1 MLLDELQLR
10 LEPGTA
16 EVSAGFWAALDVWTL
31 KPQVANRRLSGCRLE
46 AEREA
51 RCSAAGLRPLLA
63 ELLPGLSC
71 GSGREVDEIL
81 PAVIGERAG
90 GRLKVILRTVIPKTR
105 AESCREIVFQDFEN
119 STATFIPV
127 EGNIS
132 RSCKFKKSNIYSFKL
147 RQVEENELWT
157 SHKIKQQ
164 KREHFILHKRRVLI
178 GWFISVSIMCP
189 EEWIA
194 DGILYPKTAWLT
206 DVLLP
211 KIVKWSTENK
221 KSNFKDTLSLISVE
235 KYSECYHH
243 LKAKYKEMVKIW
255 PEVTNP
261 EKFVYEDVAIATYLL
276 VLWEDE
282 RAEKGLTA
290 KQSFIDLGCGNGL
303 LVHILTNEG
312 HPGRGIDV
320 RKRRIWD
327 MYGPQTC
334 LKECAITPSDDF
346 LFPDVDWI
354 IGNHLDE
361 LTPWIPVVAARSSY
375 SCRYFVLPC
384 CFFDFYG
391 KYCRRQTKSTQYRAY
406 LDFITEVGLICGF
419 KVEEDCLRIP
429 STKRVCLIGSQRTYS
444 PSGEEKLDEE
454 RTQYIRERYSCTL
467 STGNNTNCSEVKDS
481 ASLFTHD
488 ITDCSNIDDDI
499 VQDTSVETNF
509 FVPSKWVAGFQPREK
524 VEKVRNCAT
533 LPRDFVDDIV
543 LQVAKAL
550 LKTNQ
555 DNCENSANKDS
566 SGYWN
571 KGGTL
576 PLKNV
581 ADLLDCEI
589 LQKLKNECGG
599 LKTLLRNNYQVF
611 EVVHGK
617 VRIRDWSKEKQP
629 KILPS
634 DTKSKLP
641 SEARKTRL
649 CWFFV
654 NHPDG
659 CPRTAEKCP
668 FAHGTE
674 ELRPRANSR
683 KIN

>member
-1 MLLDELQLR
+1 MMSGAAAALEKR
-10 LEPGTA
+10 LEAGAA
-16 EVSAGFWAALDVWTL
+16 EAGFWAALDVWTL

-51 RCSAAGLRPLLA
+51 HCSAAGLRPVLA
-63 ELLPGLSC
+63 ELLPGLRRE
-71 GSGREVDEIL
+71 SGGELDEIL
-81 PAVIGERAG
+81 PAVVGERAS
-90 GRLKVILRTVIPKTR
+90 GRLKVMLRTVIPKTQ
-105 AESCREIVFQDFEN
+105 AESCKELVFQDFKN
-119 STATFIPV
+119 NTATFIPV
-127 EGNIS
+127 EGHIAT
-132 RSCKFKKSNIYSFKL
+132 SCTFKKSNIYSFKL
-147 RQVEENELWT
+147 RQIEGDELW
-157 SHKIKQQ
+157 
-164 KREHFILHKRRVLI
+164 V
-178 GWFISVSIMCP
+178 ISVSILCP
-189 EEWIA
+189 EEWVA

-206 DVLLP
+206 DVLLT

-221 KSNFKDTLSLISVE
+221 KSYFKSTLSLISVE
-235 KYSECYHH
+235 KYSKCYQR

-303 LVHILTNEG
+303 LVHILINEG

-354 IGNHLDE
+354 IGNHSDE

-406 LDFITEVGLICGF
+406 LDFITEVGSICGF

-429 STKRVCLIGSQRTYS
+429 STKRV
-444 PSGEEKLDEE
+444 
-454 RTQYIRERYSCTL
+454 
-467 STGNNTNCSEVKDS
+467 
-481 ASLFTHD
+481 
-488 ITDCSNIDDDI
+488 
-499 VQDTSVETNF
+499 
-509 FVPSKWVAGFQPREK
+509 
-524 VEKVRNCAT
+524 
-533 LPRDFVDDIV
+533 
-543 LQVAKAL
+543 AKAL

-555 DNCENSANKDS
+555 DNCEDS
-566 SGYWN
+566 TGYWN
-571 KGGTL
+571 KGGSL

-581 ADLLDCEI
+581 ADLLDCDM
-589 LQKLKNECGG
+589 LQKLKKECGG

-611 EVVHGK
+611 EVVHGN
-617 VRIRDWSKEKQP
+617 VQIRDWSKEKQT
-629 KILPS
+629 KTMSS
-634 DTKSKLP
+634 DTKRKSP
-641 SEARKTRL
+641 SEAFKTRL

-659 CPRTAEKCP
+659 CPRAAEKCP
-668 FAHGTE
+668 FAHGIAE
-674 ELRPRANSR
+674 VRPRANG
-683 KIN
+683 KKNI

>member
-1 MLLDELQLR
+1 M
-10 LEPGTA
+10 
-16 EVSAGFWAALDVWTL
+16 
-31 KPQVANRRLSGCRLE
+31 NC
-46 AEREA
+46 
-51 RCSAAGLRPLLA
+51 
-63 ELLPGLSC
+63 
-71 GSGREVDEIL
+71 
-81 PAVIGERAG
+81 
-90 GRLKVILRTVIPKTR
+90 
-105 AESCREIVFQDFEN
+105 
-119 STATFIPV
+119 
-127 EGNIS
+127 
-132 RSCKFKKSNIYSFKL
+132 Y
-147 RQVEENELWT
+147 
-157 SHKIKQQ
+157 
-164 KREHFILHKRRVLI
+164 
-178 GWFISVSIMCP
+178 
-189 EEWIA
+189 EWVA
-194 DGILYPKTAWLT
+194 DGILYPKTTWLI
-206 DVLLP
+206 DVLLT

-221 KSNFKDTLSLISVE
+221 KSYFKSTLSLISVE
-235 KYSECYHH
+235 KYSECYHR
-243 LKAKYKEMVKIW
+243 LKAKYKEMVKVW

-320 RKRRIWD
+320 RKRKIWD

-354 IGNHLDE
+354 IGNHSDE

-406 LDFITEVGLICGF
+406 LDFITEVGSICGF

-444 PSGEEKLDEE
+444 LSGEEQLDEE
-454 RTQYIRERYSCTL
+454 RTQYIRERYC
-467 STGNNTNCSEVKDS
+467 TGNNTSCGEVKDT
-481 ASLFTHD
+481 ASLFTCD
-488 ITDCSNIDDDI
+488 IMDCSNVDDVM
-499 VQDTSVETNF
+499 VQETSVETDF
-509 FVPSKWVAGFQPREK
+509 FVSNKWVAGFKPREK
-524 VEKVRNCAT
+524 VEKVRNCAA

-550 LKTNQ
+550 LKANQ
-555 DNCENSANKDS
+555 DKSEHSSDEDS
-566 SGYWN
+566 TGHWN
-571 KGGTL
+571 KGGSL

-581 ADLLDCEI
+581 ADILDCDA
-589 LQKLKNECGG
+589 LQKLKKECGG

-611 EVVHGK
+611 EVVRGN
-617 VRIRDWSKEKQP
+617 VQIRDWSKERQR
-629 KILPS
+629 KILSS
-634 DTKSKLP
+634 DAKRKLP
-641 SEARKTRL
+641 SEACKTRL

-674 ELRPRANSR
+674 ELRSRTNSR
-683 KIN
+683 KII

>member
-1 MLLDELQLR
+1 MMSGAAAALEKR
-10 LEPGTA
+10 LEAGAA
-16 EVSAGFWAALDVWTL
+16 EAGFWAALDVWTL

-51 RCSAAGLRPLLA
+51 HCSAAGLRPVLA
-63 ELLPGLSC
+63 ELLPGLRRE
-71 GSGREVDEIL
+71 SGGELDEIL
-81 PAVIGERAG
+81 PAVVGERAS
-90 GRLKVILRTVIPKTR
+90 GRLKVMLRTVIPKTQ
-105 AESCREIVFQDFEN
+105 AESCKELVFQDFKN
-119 STATFIPV
+119 NTATFIPV
-127 EGNIS
+127 EGHIAT
-132 RSCKFKKSNIYSFKL
+132 SCTFKKSNIYSFKL
-147 RQVEENELWT
+147 RQIEGDELW
-157 SHKIKQQ
+157 
-164 KREHFILHKRRVLI
+164 V
-178 GWFISVSIMCP
+178 ISVSILCP
-189 EEWIA
+189 EEWVA

-206 DVLLP
+206 DVLLT

-221 KSNFKDTLSLISVE
+221 KSYFKSTLSLISVE
-235 KYSECYHH
+235 KYSKCYQR

-303 LVHILTNEG
+303 LVHILINEG

-354 IGNHLDE
+354 IGNHSDE

-406 LDFITEVGLICGF
+406 LDFITEVGSICGF

-429 STKRVCLIGSQRTYS
+429 STKRVCLIGNQRTYS
-444 PSGEEKLDEE
+444 ASGEERLDEE
-454 RTQYIRERYSCTL
+454 RAHYIRERYSCT
-467 STGNNTNCSEVKDS
+467 GANTNCIEVKDT
-481 ASLFTHD
+481 ASLFAHN
-488 ITDCSNIDDDI
+488 IMDCSNVDDGM
-499 VQDTSVETNF
+499 VQDTSGEADFSVFN
-509 FVPSKWVAGFQPREK
+509 KWVAGFIPREK
-524 VEKVRNCAT
+524 VEKVRNCAA
-533 LPRDFVDDIV
+533 LPRDFIDDIV

-555 DNCENSANKDS
+555 DNCEDS
-566 SGYWN
+566 TGYWN
-571 KGGTL
+571 KGGSL

-581 ADLLDCEI
+581 ADLLDCDM
-589 LQKLKNECGG
+589 LQKLKKECGG

-611 EVVHGK
+611 EVVHGN
-617 VRIRDWSKEKQP
+617 VQIRDWSKEKQT
-629 KILPS
+629 KTMSS
-634 DTKSKLP
+634 DTKRKSP
-641 SEARKTRL
+641 SEAFKTRL

-659 CPRTAEKCP
+659 CPRAAEKCP
-668 FAHGTE
+668 FAHGIAE
-674 ELRPRANSR
+674 VRPRANG
-683 KIN
+683 KKNI